1 MAVLLA
7 SLNASAEPT
16 ITYCAGKLLFACQ
29 TQGVDFVYTI
39 VPTASSGENTYGVAN
54 LGTTFNVSVY
64 AKRHGYKNS
73 DAATLVV
80 NMPLVGDMNEDG
92 IISVSDVTSLVNV
105 LVGKDNTKK
114 Q

>member
-1 MAVLLA
+1 MIKKKLLLTCMAVLL
-7 SLNASAEPT
+7 
-16 ITYCAGKLLFACQ
+16 
-29 TQGVDFVYTI
+29 
-39 VPTASSGENTYGVAN
+39 AN